1 MKKVFGLML
10 GMLLVVSLAGCGGK
24 KNDMQPSAEKTAGVS
39 STKGVSKSTADDKT
53 LSANI
58 SASAGNTSLENGS
71 QSTGNASSVA
81 GNTSNTSGDAGAGGA
96 LSKVDYSDRGNFF
109 VSYPSDIYTYDP
121 DYTKLK
127 RKDGEGGIMMDALL
141 GDTNYEE
148 FRNKFETEFSGN
160 KNYSLEET
168 DINGYKTMVVKY
180 DDSDGGNMVVIVDF
194 NGFFG
199 EGSYYGMRFVVSG
212 KTIAD
217 CDTDVVWSIIK
228 SFELVK

>member
-24 KNDMQPSAEKTAGVS
+24 KNDMQSSAEKTAGVS
-39 STKGVSKSTADDKT
+39 STKGVSESTADDKT
-53 LSANI
+53 SSANV
-58 SASAGNTSLENGS
+58 SAPAGNTSLENGS
-71 QSTGNASSVA
+71 QSTGNASSV
-81 GNTSNTSGDAGAGGA
+81 AGAGGA

>member
-10 GMLLVVSLAGCGGK
+10 GIFLVVSLAGCGGK

-81 GNTSNTSGDAGAGGA
+81 GAGGA

-141 GDTNYEE
+141 GDTN
-148 FRNKFETEFSGN
+148 
-160 KNYSLEET
+160 LE
-168 DINGYKTMVVKY
+168 INLKQN
-180 DDSDGGNMVVIVDF
+180 SQEI
-194 NGFFG
+194 
-199 EGSYYGMRFVVSG
+199 R
-212 KTIAD
+212 TILWRRL
-217 CDTDVVWSIIK
+217 T
-228 SFELVK
+228 